1 MSEAAPKSQGL
12 QAAYGRLR
20 RWTSRTLLEP
30 DYPLVAI
37 EVRPRAVAA
46 VRLAREGG
54 RVVLGAATVVEI
66 PEGVLDVSLTHP
78 NLVDSAGF
86 GVVLQAA
93 LERAGALSGG
103 AVSLVL
109 PDPAIRLALVST
121 EGLKGRGAEAEET
134 IRFRLHKALPFDVRA
149 ARLAWDGPGGE
160 QALVAVAL
168 NEVVVEYE
176 DALDALGFR
185 PGLIEVS
192 TLALA
197 SLWESEDMAGDRLL
211 VPWDDGYVSFLLMR
225 GDQPLLVRTLP
236 GEIGPE
242 NVARQAA
249 STLQFYKER
258 LSGGELLDVVLR
270 AAAYPPED
278 SAAALEGALGRRP
291 RILEPWAAL
300 GSAAESD
307 LSAQA
312 VAGAAASALR
322 RVA

>member
-1 MSEAAPKSQGL
+1 MSEAAPRSQGL
-12 QAAYGRLR
+12 RAGYGRLR
-20 RWTSRTLLEP
+20 RWASRALLEP
-30 DYPLVAI
+30 EYPLVAI
-37 EVRPRAVAA
+37 EVRPRAVAV

-66 PEGVLDVSLTHP
+66 PEGVLDVSLTRP
-78 NLVDSAGF
+78 NVIDSAGF
-86 GVVLQAA
+86 GVVLKTA

-103 AVSLVL
+103 PVSLVL

-121 EGLKGRGAEAEET
+121 EGLEGRAAEVEET

-149 ARLAWDGPGGE
+149 ARLAWDGRGGE

-176 DALDALGFR
+176 EALDALGFR

-197 SLWESEDMAGDRLL
+197 SLWESEGVAGDRLL
-211 VPWDDGYVSFLLMR
+211 VNWDEGYVSFLLMR

-242 NVARQAA
+242 SVARQAA

-270 AAAYPPED
+270 AAAYSPED
-278 SAAALEGALGRRP
+278 SAGALEAALGGRP

-300 GSAAESD
+300 GPAEPD